1 MKVNPI
7 VLSGDW
13 RAGFALDVQT
23 VSSDYIGDD
32 EYGHARFDTKRSE
45 VGELLYRFKYAQDKS
60 GVRLLAETAA
70 EFVRSQR
77 WPVEAI
83 VPVPPSRETR
93 VFQPLQILARA
104 LGESL
109 GIPVQ
114 SDCIAKTRSTPE
126 LKSVT
131 AYDERL
137 KLLDGAYAVFAK
149 PIIGRKV
156 LLLDDLYRSGA
167 TLKAAY
173 STIAKSGVS
182 EVYVLAITKT
192 RVKR

>member
-1 MKVNPI
+1 M
-7 VLSGDW
+7 LSGDW
-13 RAGFALDVQT
+13 NAGYALDVQT

-77 WPVEAI
+77 WPVEVI
-83 VPVPPSRETR
+83 VPIPPSRETR
-93 VFQPLQILARA
+93 AFQPLQILASA
-104 LGESL
+104 VGESL

-126 LKSVT
+126 LKSV
-131 AYDERL
+131 AEYNQRL
-137 KLLDGAYAVFAK
+137 KLLDGAYSVFAA
-149 PIIGRKV
+149 PITGRKV

-167 TLKAAY
+167 TLKAAAAA
-173 STIAKSGVS
+173 IATSGVS
-182 EVYVLAITKT
+182 EIYVLTFTKT